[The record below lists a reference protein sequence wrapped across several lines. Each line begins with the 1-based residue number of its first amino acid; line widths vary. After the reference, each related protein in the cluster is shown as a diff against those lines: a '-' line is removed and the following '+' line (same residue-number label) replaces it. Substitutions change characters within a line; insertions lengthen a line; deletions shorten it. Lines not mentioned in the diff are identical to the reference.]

1 MILSKYIKELNAQF
15 QTGKATE
22 HSYRPAL
29 KELLQ
34 SLLPKMTVINE
45 PKRYNFGAPDY
56 ILMRGDVP
64 VAFIEAKDFVKT
76 NDLAGRKENKEQF
89 D

>member
-1 MILSKYIKELNAQF
+1 MTATEYIKELNAQHK
-15 QTGKATE
+15 TGKATE

-56 ILMRGDVP
+56 ILMRSDVP
-64 VAFIEAKDFVKT
+64 VAFIEANPEAT
-76 NDLAGRKENKEQF
+76 ETQLLKEARRIAAK
-89 D
+89 